1 MKQANQLALELAEAI
16 VRHCSEEGLPV
27 GGKLTERKLAGIFGV
42 SRSPIRAALQVLEGR
57 QILERAGSSYVLAQ
71 APSALTKID
80 LGVRTPVVEE
90 LFISILRDRFAG
102 NIPENSSEAD
112 LMRMYGVTRGL
123 LLKALMRLSEDGY
136 VSRNAG
142 RGWTFHEM
150 LGSVDAHYA
159 SYEFRKAIEPA
170 ALSSPNY
177 QIDHGR
183 VQRLLDKHL
192 AILDPQ
198 NPPVGGT
205 AWFALDAE
213 LHEMLVSFSGNE
225 FMLRAVR
232 NQNCLRSVVEIES
245 YYANER
251 VKESFEEHIAILRAL
266 LNNDRE
272 WAATLLTR
280 HLELACQSTEV
291 FFERDAEKAK

>member
-1 MKQANQLALELAEAI
+1 MKQANRLALELAEAI
-16 VRHCSEEGLPV
+16 VRHCADEALPV
-27 GGKLTERKLAGIFGV
+27 GSKLTERKLAGAFGV
-42 SRSPIRAALQVLEGR
+42 SRSPIRSALQVLEER
-57 QILERAGSSYVLAQ
+57 DVLARAGSSYVLARD
-71 APSALTKID
+71 PSALSGIN
-80 LGVRTPVVEE
+80 LGVPTPAVEE
-90 LFISILRDRFAG
+90 LYVRMLRDRFAG
-102 NIPENSSEAD
+102 SIAEHFSEAD
-112 LMRMYGVTRGL
+112 LMRFYGVTRGML
-123 LLKALMRLSEDGY
+123 MKALMRLAEDGY

-142 RGWTFHEM
+142 RGWTFSEM
-150 LGSVDAHYA
+150 LGSVEAHYA
-159 SYEFRKAIEPA
+159 SYEFRKAVEPA

-177 QIDHGR
+177 RIDHSR

-192 AILDPQ
+192 ALLDPG
-198 NPPVGGT
+198 NPPVDGAT
-205 AWFALDAE
+205 WFALDAE

-225 FMLRAVR
+225 FLLRAIR

-251 VKESFEEHIAILRAL
+251 VKESFEEHIEILKAL

-291 FFERDAEKAK
+291 FFARDAANA